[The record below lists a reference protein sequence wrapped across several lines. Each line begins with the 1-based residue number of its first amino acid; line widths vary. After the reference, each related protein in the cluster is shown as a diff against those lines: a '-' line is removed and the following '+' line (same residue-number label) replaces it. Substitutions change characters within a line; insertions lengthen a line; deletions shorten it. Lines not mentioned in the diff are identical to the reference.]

1 MTATVL
7 TFDQYLTP
15 TTLDGAFDALERI
28 PGARIVAGATD
39 LLPWARAG
47 RAGDVHLPALVD
59 VTRIPQLQ
67 GVALAGDRIRMGATT
82 PIAAFQNH
90 ALLQR
95 QAPVLGCCAVWF
107 ADDQIREQA
116 TVGGNLVNA
125 SPAGDSQPAL
135 LALNAGVTLARR
147 EGGAIAERS
156 MPLSEF
162 ILGPGQTRLQ
172 PGEIMTALEVDAVP
186 GHGAAFEKV
195 GHRRSLVIS
204 TVCLAALVRL
214 DWAGRRIEDCRIA
227 IGAVGPVPQR
237 LADVEVLLAGG
248 VPTGELVRQAA
259 GLAADR
265 VRSRSRQDYRREVLV
280 NFVERSLAAA
290 LAHAGAAVQRLPKEE
305 PSHV

>member
-1 MTATVL
+1 VL

-15 TTLDGAFDALERI
+15 ATLDAAFDALERI

-39 LLPWARAG
+39 LLPWAREG

-59 VTRIPQLQ
+59 VTRIPQLRGITLQ
-67 GVALAGDRIRMGATT
+67 GSRIRLGAAT
-82 PIAAFQNH
+82 PIAAFQH
-90 ALLQR
+90 DELLLK

-135 LALNAGVTLARR
+135 LAMNASVTLARR
-147 EGGAIAERS
+147 AAGRVAERS
-156 MPLSEF
+156 MPLAEF
-162 ILGPGQTRLQ
+162 IVGPSKTALL
-172 PGEIMTALEVDAVP
+172 PGELLTAIEVDAVP

-204 TVCLAALVRL
+204 TVCLAALVKL
-214 DWAGRRIEDCRIA
+214 DWAKRRIEDCRIA

-237 LADVEVLLAGG
+237 LPDVERLLHGQA
-248 VPTGELVRQAA
+248 PASELVRQAA
-259 GLAADR
+259 GLVADR
-265 VRSRSRQDYRREVLV
+265 VASRTRQDYRREVLV
-280 NFVERSLAAA
+280 NFVERA
-290 LAHAGAAVQRLPKEE
+290 LVSALGHAGVQVARLPKEE
-305 PSHV
+305 PAHV

>member
-1 MTATVL
+1 VL
-7 TFDQYLTP
+7 TFDHYLTP
-15 TTLDGAFDALERI
+15 TTLDSAFDALERI

-39 LLPWARAG
+39 LLPWAREG

-59 VTRIPQLQ
+59 VSRIPQLL
-67 GVALAGDRIRMGATT
+67 GVSVERGRVHMGAAT
-82 PIAAFQNH
+82 PIAAFQNDP
-90 ALLQR
+90 LLQR
-95 QAPVLGCCAVWF
+95 HAPVLGCCAVWF

-135 LALNAGVTLARR
+135 LAMNAGVTLARR
-147 EGGAIAERS
+147 EGGQILERS

-162 ILGPGQTRLQ
+162 ILAPGQTQLR
-172 PGEIMTALEVDAVP
+172 PHEIMTRLQMDAVP

-214 DWAGRRIEDCRIA
+214 DWARRRIEDCRIA
-227 IGAVGPVPQR
+227 IGAVGPVPER
-237 LADVEVLLAGG
+237 LADVERLLVGQA
-248 VPTGELVRQAA
+248 PASELVRQAA

-265 VRSRSRQDYRREVLV
+265 VRSRSRQEYRREVLV
-280 NFVERSLAAA
+280 NFVERALAAA
-290 LAHAGAAVQRLPKEE
+290 LGHAGLELVRLPKEA
-305 PSHV
+305 SHV

>member
-1 MTATVL
+1 ML
-7 TFDQYLTP
+7 TFDHYLTP
-15 TTLDGAFDALERI
+15 TTLDAAFDALDRI

-39 LLPWARAG
+39 LLPWAREG

-59 VTRIPQLQ
+59 VSRIPRLQ
-67 GVALAGDRIRMGATT
+67 GVSVESGRVHMGAAT
-82 PIAAFQNH
+82 PIAAFQNDP
-90 ALLQR
+90 LLQR
-95 QAPVLGCCAVWF
+95 HAPVLGCCAVWF

-135 LALNAGVTLARR
+135 LAMNAGVTLARR
-147 EGGAIAERS
+147 EGGLIVERS

-162 ILGPGQTRLQ
+162 ILGPGKTQLQ
-172 PGEIMTALEVDAVP
+172 PQEIMTRLALDALP

-214 DWAGRRIEDCRIA
+214 DWAKRRIEDCRVA
-227 IGAVGPVPQR
+227 IGAVGPVPER
-237 LADVEVLLAGG
+237 LADVERLLVGQ
-248 VPTGELVRQAA
+248 VPGSELVRQAA

-265 VRSRSRQDYRREVLV
+265 VRSRSRQEYRREVLV
-280 NFVERSLAAA
+280 NFVERALAAA
-290 LAHAGAAVQRLPKEE
+290 LGHAGLEMARLPKEL
-305 PSHV
+305 SHV